1 VSFDALPASAAWS
14 HQGARSGFE
23 VAYVNDLDGGWT
35 LTGCTTA
42 IEDGRP
48 WIVGYEI
55 SVDAD
60 WITRSAWVRSR
71 SHKGARTVD
80 LTADGYGHWWV
91 DGVPAPDLDGCL
103 DLDLESSALTNAFPV
118 HRLGLDGGQAA
129 SAPAAYVHAI
139 DLQVSRL
146 EQGYTRTDGGGG
158 RQRYGYTA
166 PAFDFSCELVYDE
179 AGLVLTYPGIA
190 VRAA

>member
-1 VSFDALPASAAWS
+1 VSFDALPVSAAWS

-23 VAYVNDLDGGWT
+23 VAYFNPFQGGWT

-42 IEDGRP
+42 VEDGRP
-48 WIVGYEI
+48 WIVDYEI

-60 WITRSAWVRSR
+60 WITRSARVRSR
-71 SHKGARTVD
+71 SHNGARTVD
-80 LTADGYGHWWV
+80 LRADGDGHWWV
-91 DGVPAPDLDGCL
+91 AGLPAPDLDGCL
-103 DLDLESSALTNAFPV
+103 DLDLESSALTNALPV
-118 HRLGLDGGQAA
+118 HRLGLDRGQPA
-129 SAPAAYVHAI
+129 SAPAAYVHAM
-139 DLQVSRL
+139 DLRVSRL